1 MCPRTGC
8 QEIPVGS
15 RITPLGATL
24 ILMCLSIALFSTV
37 DAHAQAT
44 YTQGLPTVGTG
55 PGTAVPGQM
64 TIDAVQFLNPP
75 TVPDMCAA
83 IAVACS
89 KLGTPAMSPVYPLG
103 ATIDAR
109 GFTGI
114 QVCQAGNI
122 TTMLSGCVGG
132 SGHNGGKLL
141 LGNVNLYAD
150 GPTAHAYYTDGTST
164 VGTPA
169 LIIPAQFWG
178 IEGISRGSAE
188 SSSTS
193 AAPGTFLSV
202 CTGPNTPVSGC
213 TTAFPQRSLSPRPR
227 FRLRAEPL
235 P

>member
-1 MCPRTGC
+1 MLRFVARLRSQVRRSLTLSKAGVQLALLCP
-8 QEIPVGS
+8 
-15 RITPLGATL
+15 L
-24 ILMCLSIALFSTV
+24 IGILCLPSS
-37 DAHAQAT
+37 AQYNT
-44 YTQGLPTVGTG
+44 GLPTVGKTG
-55 PGTAVPGQM
+55 SPTDSQ
-64 TIDAVQFLNPP
+64 TLIDAKQFLISPV
-75 TVPDMCAA
+75 TDMCGAIKAA
-83 IAVACS
+83 CAL
-89 KLGTPAMSPVYPLG
+89 LGSTGYPAG

-114 QVCQAGNI
+114 QVCAATNI

-150 GPTAHAYYTDGTST
+150 GPILNPYYTDGTST